1 MHLMTRK
8 IIFHLVGI
16 FCVDGVYPHISIPL
30 YRVEDIED
38 GLFSFR
44 YAVCHFVKNSHQ
56 NHYLCNGTTIFFR
69 NDDMIVHTHIWNE
82 SKTKAFKT
90 IFFLSERHMETMRL
104 AAEQSQ
110 KRLPFSLRP
119 AKPII

>member
-8 IIFHLVGI
+8 IIFHLMEI

-30 YRVEDIED
+30 YRVGDIED

-44 YAVCHFVKNSHQ
+44 YEVCHVVKNYHR
-56 NHYLCNGTTIFFR
+56 NHYLFTGQPIFIR

-82 SKTKAFKT
+82 SKTKAFET
-90 IFFLSERHMETMRL
+90 IFFFRKDTWNL
-104 AAEQSQ
+104 AIFL
-110 KRLPFSLRP
+110 KT
-119 AKPII
+119 KM

>member
-8 IIFHLVGI
+8 IIFHLVEI

-44 YAVCHFVKNSHQ
+44 YEVCHVVKNYHQ
-56 NHYLCNGTTIFFR
+56 NHYLFTGQPIFIR

-82 SKTKAFKT
+82 SKTKAFKNN
-90 IFFLSERHMETMRL
+90 F
-104 AAEQSQ
+104 
-110 KRLPFSLRP
+110 FSLG
-119 AKPII
+119 KT